1 MELAVNLSKVPLSVR
16 GVNEV
21 DERVEGGHRGVGE
34 RQVQQE
40 IVGHGA
46 HPFMGQ
52 NDPNNDEVSEH
63 SDRQHEAVRDR
74 PNRDAPRRL
83 HELICEIT
91 RYV

>member
-1 MELAVNLSKVPLSVR
+1 MELAVHFSKVPLSVR

-34 RQVQQE
+34 RQVEQE
-40 IVGHGA
+40 IVGNGA

-52 NDPNNDEVSEH
+52 NYPYNDDVSEH
-63 SDRQHEAVRDR
+63 GDREHGAVRDR
-74 PNRDAPRRL
+74 PDRDTPRRL
-83 HELICEIT
+83 HELIREIT